1 MNDPS
6 MALGRGDDVKT
17 LAGSGIRYLDKRTE
31 FWRQQKPIYARVNEQ
46 KAARTARQTIKST
59 RNIHEIQRNT
69 DRAVR
74 MLTQADKRK
83 SWAAGRCVRGR
94 WCRACSLP
102 FAFVPLLAS
111 PPRSSHPVL
120 SRTPFC
126 FLPFPPSQGSRHS
139 ATTKRGRLQKR

>member
-17 LAGSGIRYLDKRTE
+17 LAGSGVRYLDKRTE

-83 SWAAGRCVRGR
+83 RRGVAKG
-94 WCRACSLP
+94 WGGGDA
-102 FAFVPLLAS
+102 VLAS
-111 PPRSSHPVL
+111 RLLFFLSSGGIG
-120 SRTPFC
+120 F
-126 FLPFPPSQGSRHS
+126 
-139 ATTKRGRLQKR
+139 